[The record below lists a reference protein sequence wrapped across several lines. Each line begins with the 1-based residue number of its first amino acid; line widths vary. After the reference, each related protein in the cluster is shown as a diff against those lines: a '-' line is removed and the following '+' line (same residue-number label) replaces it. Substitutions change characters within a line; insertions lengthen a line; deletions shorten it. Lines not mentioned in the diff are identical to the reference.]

1 MSNLDLSELNN
12 RLHHL
17 RAVDKAD
24 TDETFQ
30 STIEQFKALSECLK
44 NIIQKELQTNIQFK
58 RN

>member
-1 MSNLDLSELNN
+1 MPTIDLSEINN
-12 RLHHL
+12 RLDHL

-44 NIIQKELQTNIQFK
+44 KFIQKELQTNI
-58 RN
+58 